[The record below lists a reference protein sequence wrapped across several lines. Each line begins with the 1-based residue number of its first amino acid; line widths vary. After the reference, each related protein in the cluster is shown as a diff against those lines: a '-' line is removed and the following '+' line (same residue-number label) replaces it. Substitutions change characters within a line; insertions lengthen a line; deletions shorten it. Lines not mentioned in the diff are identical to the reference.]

1 MFNIIYQLF
10 ISAKEGHFASFLVTW
25 QHNLCAQRR
34 KKELK
39 RGINDQCQTRLIC
52 LVSFLLDRLQ
62 IWGKSSCRF
71 EDRRRARDSRSAEI
85 LNCSSVAM
93 LAALATVSAWV
104 STQVSHH
111 TTSKR
116 LLPPVYSLEKMA
128 TTTPAAWRRLRPR
141 MRWRRRNRPAW
152 PVVGAHSCVASRR
165 RRLSGVYVSAAAA
178 REGDEMGRADG
189 TLGLKWFRSTEPRQ
203 LRGSKSEPN
212 RVVFVGW
219 FGEPTGRQWP
229 RTNQS

>member
-52 LVSFLLDRLQ
+52 LVYFLLDRLQ

-71 EDRRRARDSRSAEI
+71 EDRRRARDSPSAEI

-104 STQVSHH
+104 STQVSHPGIFLP
-111 TTSKR
+111 TAGTEPPATGSGLPDRLDRLPVKTGQTQIWIQNPQLYRFRTS
-116 LLPPVYSLEKMA
+116 
-128 TTTPAAWRRLRPR
+128 
-141 MRWRRRNRPAW
+141 NRPVW
-152 PVVGAHSCVASRR
+152 PV
-165 RRLSGVYVSAAAA
+165 
-178 REGDEMGRADG
+178 
-189 TLGLKWFRSTEPRQ
+189 
-203 LRGSKSEPN
+203 
-212 RVVFVGW
+212 
-219 FGEPTGRQWP
+219 TGRF
-229 RTNQS
+229 RLNSNFFFFFSLNSNARKVY